1 LSVGK
6 GEAPRPAPQGEGM
19 KLFSQDYGR
28 PGGLPQVSQGFRA
41 WRVRRKLLVALI
53 PPVAII
59 LIVTGYITSQ
69 VSSEFLNEAIER
81 IVRIQTVSIA
91 HGVEDFLKQ
100 CREDLLLLAQAPVTR
115 KNLAHFHESRLGV
128 KGYAYREV
136 GFLAGN
142 GRDHIFL
149 ATEAEDPARLSEV
162 APALLGSNPLL
173 LLEKVSQL
181 NRNDVWISGLDEV
194 AYPQGQEGSEI
205 PKRTVRMIRLATPC
219 FDEQNAFTGF
229 LLLGIDLRQV
239 RDILTLYNSKH
250 SPIFAFVR
258 SPELRFSYFFD
269 PEGWVLFQSG
279 EAGAKNEDLS
289 TDKVRNSFADIAGTR
304 GAQVAF
310 RPEHDNGTYWQM
322 VEDVRGGRHGVIR
335 VKAKQSPD
343 SWMDSYFLG
352 YAPVR
357 FVVAPYREPII
368 IGGVAFADRSRL
380 TLWAGYRQIDV
391 VFVITLATTL
401 LIALLIVGLGRT
413 ITKPILEL
421 AKAVNLI
428 QESGALEEIRLAD
441 RDQETSFLKR
451 AINNMIRTLRAQM
464 EEIRVKDEK
473 LQAESQ
479 REKAR
484 LEEEVNTLRQRLQ
497 SQEIGEI
504 VGVGPVVEI
513 WKADILKAASV
524 DVDVVITGETGTGKQ
539 LTAEAIHRHS
549 KRADRPFISINCGA
563 LDENLL
569 LDSLFGHVKGAFTE
583 AKSDRK
589 GAFLTAHGGT
599 LFLDEIGTASA
610 RVQQALLRAIS
621 IRKIRPLGSDRE
633 TEVDV
638 RLIAASNVDLRG
650 LIEKGL
656 FREDLYYRLAVVM
669 IRTPALRDMKEN
681 VPILVEHFYRE
692 ATLIMDKDQVG
703 FSKAALEKLKSYH
716 WPGNVREIKNCI
728 TRTVAMA
735 QGNLIHAEDI
745 RLSDRD
751 LVSRVMDVHPAAVE
765 PRRQAS
771 RRETADLELNAR
783 QRLALP
789 LLLDKGEV
797 TRSEYQR
804 VVGNN
809 LPPRTALYD
818 LQDLVKKGVLTKS
831 GRGPATRYLLAK
843 LPDLAR

>member
-1 LSVGK
+1 MVKNVG
-6 GEAPRPAPQGEGM
+6 
-19 KLFSQDYGR
+19 
-28 PGGLPQVSQGFRA
+28 GG
-41 WRVRRKLLVALI
+41 K
-53 PPVAII
+53 
-59 LIVTGYITSQ
+59 
-69 VSSEFLNEAIER
+69 
-81 IVRIQTVSIA
+81 
-91 HGVEDFLKQ
+91 
-100 CREDLLLLAQAPVTR
+100 
-115 KNLAHFHESRLGV
+115 
-128 KGYAYREV
+128 
-136 GFLAGN
+136 
-142 GRDHIFL
+142 
-149 ATEAEDPARLSEV
+149 
-162 APALLGSNPLL
+162 
-173 LLEKVSQL
+173 
-181 NRNDVWISGLDEV
+181 
-194 AYPQGQEGSEI
+194 
-205 PKRTVRMIRLATPC
+205 
-219 FDEQNAFTGF
+219 
-229 LLLGIDLRQV
+229 
-239 RDILTLYNSKH
+239 
-250 SPIFAFVR
+250 
-258 SPELRFSYFFD
+258 
-269 PEGWVLFQSG
+269 
-279 EAGAKNEDLS
+279 
-289 TDKVRNSFADIAGTR
+289 
-304 GAQVAF
+304 
-310 RPEHDNGTYWQM
+310 
-322 VEDVRGGRHGVIR
+322 HGVIR
-335 VKAKQSPD
+335 VEAKQSPD
-343 SWMDSYFLG
+343 SWMEFYFLG

-357 FVVAPYREPII
+357 FVVAQYREPII

-391 VFVITLATTL
+391 VFVITLGTTL

-421 AKAVNLI
+421 AKAVNFI
-428 QESGALEEIRLAD
+428 QESGTLEEIRLAD

-549 KRADRPFISINCGA
+549 KRASKAFISINCGA

-633 TEVDV
+633 IEVDV

-669 IRTPALRDMKEN
+669 IRTPALRDMKES

-692 ATLIMDKDQVG
+692 ATLVMDKDQVG
-703 FSKAALEKLKSYH
+703 FSKAALEKLKSYY
-716 WPGNVREIKNCI
+716 WPGNVRELKNCI

-771 RRETADLELNAR
+771 RREMADLELNAR

-797 TRSEYQR
+797 TRCEYQR